1 MASTISLRTLVTVS
15 RIKMIPSIKYRGQCQ
30 LPWNLHADAYGE
42 DEEGIE
48 THARSKSERFLG
60 IDGHHET
67 TDNRCKS
74 SGGEHGIRRHA
85 HRSKIR
91 EDVRVHG
98 QDIGHR
104 EESGETGNDFSL
116 DAVLCRIQTEGFLQK

>member
-1 MASTISLRTLVTVS
+1 MY
-15 RIKMIPSIKYRGQCQ
+15 PYFPHKYRGQCQ

-42 DEEGIE
+42 NEEGIE
-48 THARSKSERFLG
+48 PHARSKSERFLG

-67 TDNRCKS
+67 ADNRCKS
-74 SGGEHGIRRHA
+74 RGSKHGFRRHSLG
-85 HRSKIR
+85 SKLR